1 MMEVSQTQLVATTQ
15 PDMQACQTVMSHTPW
30 ISVRGSMDGWTDGLP
45 RSVGRSAV
53 PRAPD
58 RPSESKK
65 AGTNGHPRRTCTR
78 CAPALGL
85 PGRLGGASITGA
97 RRGRL
102 CRWCLVCGAPVRA
115 FGCLHCTYLL
125 HTCSIGSRQ
134 PSSAPARRASRLAIS
149 RRVLSVCVLRCRW
162 LWQGGRGTGLR
173 PAGSGGSRLSTLTQR
188 ACRFNQGIR
197 TTPTT
202 Y

>member
-1 MMEVSQTQLVATTQ
+1 MV
-15 PDMQACQTVMSHTPW
+15 PW
-30 ISVRGSMDGWTDGLP
+30 MDGRTACLG
-45 RSVGRSAV
+45 RSVGRPCPEPPTDRASQRKPGQTATPGARVPGALRRSASQV
-53 PRAPD
+53 
-58 RPSESKK
+58 
-65 AGTNGHPRRTCTR
+65 
-78 CAPALGL
+78 
-85 PGRLGGASITGA
+85 GA

-162 LWQGGRGTGLR
+162 VSASFGLSESRGEGLSLR
-173 PAGSGGSRLSTLTQR
+173 PLWLAELVCVVGERCLTPESRLGLGGQR
-188 ACRFNQGIR
+188 
-197 TTPTT
+197 TPTSSLSPLRAERGKRGAAGR
-202 Y
+202 

>member
-1 MMEVSQTQLVATTQ
+1 
-15 PDMQACQTVMSHTPW
+15 
-30 ISVRGSMDGWTDGLP
+30 MDGRTACLG
-45 RSVGRSAV
+45 RSVGRPCPEPPTDRASQRKPGQTATPGARVPGALRRSASQV
-53 PRAPD
+53 
-58 RPSESKK
+58 
-65 AGTNGHPRRTCTR
+65 
-78 CAPALGL
+78 
-85 PGRLGGASITGA
+85 GA